1 MQEHDS
7 MLLSKLSLLIPEND
21 FHIQMHAHG
30 DNSRHY
36 RHHHDYYE
44 INFYLGDEDSVY
56 QCGKTVYP
64 LHKGDIVFCCMFESH
79 IMDFQKNDGHARFS
93 IGIEPQILWSYS
105 KKIENL
111 YQMFSPQNPYYPIM
125 HADTMQLQKY
135 LRMIEELRQL
145 DSTPGEQIISSAIV
159 HRILGCLYCDL
170 HLEDSPDTASFQH
183 IRLVGSILHYV
194 EQNLSEKLFLQDI
207 AEKYNYSV
215 TYISK
220 LFKNVTGS
228 SLVSY
233 IIEKRIARARQL
245 MYEDL
250 EITEIAE
257 RVGYHNYSNFYK
269 AFKKAVGISPEEYRR
284 QLNTFGK

>member
-64 LHKGDIVFCCMFESH
+64 SIRATLFSAACLKAISWIFKKTTDMPASPSALSRRSYGVIPKRVQICTRCSLRRTPIIPLCMR
-79 IMDFQKNDGHARFS
+79 IQ
-93 IGIEPQILWSYS
+93 
-105 KKIENL
+105 
-111 YQMFSPQNPYYPIM
+111 
-125 HADTMQLQKY
+125 MQLQKY

-183 IRLVGSILHYV
+183 IHLVGSILHYV
-194 EQNLSEKLFLQDI
+194 EQNLSEKLSLKDI